1 MIIRNATL
9 EERRR
14 WMAHP
19 GVWINLNSAE
29 VMVAEDRGEV
39 IGFLCAQKLWH
50 VDHLVLLKGNKV
62 KRSRAAL
69 QLYRSVEQIIRA
81 SDIRQMFSFTRRTPV
96 KKWADRLGWTRCYQ
110 RAATFTKFF

>member
-1 MIIRNATL
+1 MIIRKATL
-9 EERRR
+9 EERQR

-19 GVWINLNSAE
+19 GVWINLHSAE
-29 VMVAEDRGEV
+29 VMVAEDKGEV

-50 VDHLVLLKGNKV
+50 VDHLVLLKGNKL

-69 QLYRSVEQIIRA
+69 QLYRNVEQVIRA
-81 SDIRQMFSFTRRTPV
+81 SDVRQMLSFTRRGCV
-96 KKWADRLGWTRCYQ
+96 KDWAERLGWTRCFQ